1 MPLMKSGSKEAVGKN
16 IKTEMKAGKPK
27 KQAVAIALSVQR
39 ENAKGSR
46 KSKLEDA
53 YARYIQEK
61 SWKFLIYEPTR
72 PNSCSDG

>member
-46 KSKLEDA
+46 KSKLEEA
-53 YARYIQEK
+53 YSKYMK
-61 SWKFLIYEPTR
+61 S
-72 PNSCSDG
+72 